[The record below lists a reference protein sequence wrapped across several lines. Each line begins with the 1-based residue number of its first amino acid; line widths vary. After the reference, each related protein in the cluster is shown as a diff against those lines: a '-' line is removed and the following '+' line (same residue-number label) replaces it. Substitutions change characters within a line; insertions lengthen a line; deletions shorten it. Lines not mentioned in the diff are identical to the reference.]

1 MKKLIVVP
9 VAMAV
14 FASSALAGVPSFKV
28 SPTHAQGGNKVT
40 ASGVTGTKCGP
51 GKQVTIFSKAFAGA
65 TSHKWQGTPAVY
77 AKVQSNH
84 KFSASVKISTN
95 VPVGKYTVTA
105 RCSSGTL
112 GHATLNVSQFY

>member
-1 MKKLIVVP
+1 MRKLIVVP

-14 FASSALAGVPSFKV
+14 FASAALAGVPSFKV
-28 SPTHAQGGNKVT
+28 SPTKAQGGDKVT
-40 ASGVTGTKCGP
+40 ASGVTGSRCGP

-77 AKVQSNH
+77 AKVASNH

-95 VPVGKYTVTA
+95 VPIGKYTVTA

>member
-28 SPTHAQGGNKVT
+28 SPTKVQGGNKVT
-40 ASGVTGTKCGP
+40 ASGVTGSRCGP
-51 GKQVTIFSKAFAGA
+51 GKQVTIFSNAFAGA

-77 AKVQSNH
+77 AKVASNH

-95 VPVGKYTVTA
+95 VAVGKYKVTA
-105 RCSSGTL
+105 RCSTGTL
-112 GHATLNVSQFY
+112 GHAELSVSQFY